1 MTDRAKKLIDEIWNE
16 RNIWAN
22 TENKLISVIL
32 KKATEHCRTMVAQ
45 KMNNLTVIDKN
56 DMIALA
62 NEIENY
68 HDEGRI

>member
-1 MTDRAKKLIDEIWNE
+1 MTDRAKKLMDEIWHE
-16 RNIWAN
+16 RSIWAD
-22 TENKLISVIL
+22 TENKLVSVIL
-32 KKATEHCRTMVAQ
+32 KKAIEHSRTMVAQ

-68 HDEGRI
+68 HDEGRV